1 METQRN
7 QITVKSVEECMESS
21 VNGASQSEGENNNSQ
36 TTGVKE
42 ASGEKRKRI
51 DAIARRAR
59 SISESRSSVL
69 VKSLTE
75 FAKDV
80 SVVGLRY
87 VVNTGNNFEV
97 SVSVVSQTNSIR
109 PDVSIEHRLVTDT
122 DGHRAIA
129 NTVSVVGFRYVVNP
143 LASQFRRSVW
153 VLLILVEAAFTTCQ
167 TSEVL

>member
-7 QITVKSVEECMESS
+7 QLTVKSVEEFKESS

-69 VKSLTE
+69 MKSLTE
-75 FAKDV
+75 FAEDV

-97 SVSVVSQTNSIR
+97 SVSQTNSIR

-129 NTVSVVGFRYVVNP
+129 NTVSVVGLRYVVNP

-153 VLLILVEAAFTTCQ
+153 VLLILVGAAFTTCQ